1 MKLSKAIKII
11 LAVCVIALLFAAV
24 AYADSVDII
33 YGVGTVTTKDGS
45 DLNIRALA
53 SGNSE
58 SLGLA
63 PNSSKVLI
71 LRDAENKWYKVNY
84 NGVVGYMHS
93 DYITVASGLVEF
105 NLGVGSVTGN
115 NVNVRSS
122 AGTSGSV
129 VGKLNTDEKVS
140 ISAVDGQWY
149 RISTEAGLSGY
160 IRSDYVRLS
169 TLEVAKASGESV
181 TLNYGAGLITGSG
194 VNLRNEPNTACK
206 VVKVCPLNE
215 RVSVTGIEGDW
226 FKVKCSNGTE
236 GYIYCDYLSLENE
249 STEASSYVVP
259 AEYTPEELS
268 IGQKIVETAEQYL
281 GVPYVYGG
289 TSPYGFD
296 CSGLVYYVY
305 RANGYS
311 ITRRASTI
319 YYDGTPISQSE
330 LRVGDPVFF
339 SNDYSTSIEHVGI
352 YIGNGQFI
360 HASSGGGKVRI
371 NNLSDSYYQR
381 NYYGAVQIF

>member
-1 MKLSKAIKII
+1 MKLSKALKLIF
-11 LAVCVIALLFAAV
+11 AVCLIALLFTVA

-93 DYITVASGLVEF
+93 DYITVSTGLVEF
-105 NLGVGSVTGN
+105 NLGAGSITGT

-122 AGTSGSV
+122 SSTTGSV
-129 VGKLNTDEKVS
+129 AGKLNTDEKVN
-140 ISAVDGQWY
+140 ITAVDGQWY
-149 RISTEAGLSGY
+149 KVSSETGLEGY

-169 TLEVAKASGESV
+169 AVEIAMASGDSV
-181 TLNYGAGLITGSG
+181 SLNFGSATITGNG
-194 VNLRNEPNTACK
+194 VNLRSEPNTACK
-206 VVKVCPLNE
+206 VLKVCTMNE
-215 RVSVTGIEGDW
+215 KVSVSGIEGSW
-226 FKVKCSNGTE
+226 LKVKCSNGTE
-236 GYIYCDYLSLENE
+236 GYIFSDYILLAS
-249 STEASSYVVP
+249 EAQVASQP
-259 AEYTPEELS
+259 AQEVSAEDLS

-330 LRVGDPVFF
+330 LRIGDPVFF
-339 SNDYSTSIEHVGI
+339 SNDYSSSIEHVGI

>member
-1 MKLSKAIKII
+1 MKLSKALKII
-11 LAVCVIALLFAAV
+11 FAVCVLALLFAVA

-45 DLNIRALA
+45 DLNIRTLA

-84 NGVVGYMHS
+84 NGVVGYMHA
-93 DYITVASGLVEF
+93 DYITVASGPVEF
-105 NLGVGSVTGN
+105 DLGVGTITGT
-115 NVNVRSS
+115 NVNVRSAPNTS
-122 AGTSGSV
+122 ASV
-129 VGKLNTDEKVS
+129 TGKLNTNEKVS

-149 RISTEAGLSGY
+149 KISTESGVSGY

-169 TLEVAKASGESV
+169 AAEIAKASGESV
-181 TLNYGAGLITGSG
+181 TLNYGAGILTGNG
-194 VNLRNEPNTACK
+194 VNLRSEPNTSCK
-206 VVKVCPLNE
+206 VLKVCSYNE
-215 RVSVTGIEGDW
+215 RVSVTGISGDW
-226 FKVKCSNGTE
+226 FKVKFSNGTE
-236 GYIYCDYLSLENE
+236 GYIYKQYLSLENE
-249 STEASSYVVP
+249 TEEATSYVFP
-259 AEYTPEELS
+259 AEYSPEELS

-360 HASSGGGKVRI
+360 HASSGGGKVKI
-371 NNLSDSYYQR
+371 NNLSDAYYQR
-381 NYYGAVQIF
+381 NYYGACQIF